1 MTAKCTCIDFS
12 SSIIRLPATHSGWSD
27 FWDVGLAINE
37 RRRSTSSSW
46 CAGEKGKKEPCPC
59 LKGKAQTERNS
70 RGTGDPAC

>member
-37 RRRSTSSSW
+37 RRRGSF
-46 CAGEKGKKEPCPC
+46 GVQEKRKKKEPCPC

>member
-37 RRRSTSSSW
+37 RRRSTYSSW
-46 CAGEKGKKEPCPC
+46 CAGEKGKKGT
-59 LKGKAQTERNS
+59 LSLFKGK
-70 RGTGDPAC
+70 GTDREEQQGNR